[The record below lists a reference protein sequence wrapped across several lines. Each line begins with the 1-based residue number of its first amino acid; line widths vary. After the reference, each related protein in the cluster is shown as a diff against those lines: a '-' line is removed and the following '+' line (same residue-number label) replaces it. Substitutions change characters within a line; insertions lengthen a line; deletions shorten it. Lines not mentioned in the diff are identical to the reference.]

1 MESAE
6 SAFCKYYFE
15 NKQKQGQVLVLVSLM
30 QGGSF
35 FCTVWLSEWCWRK
48 MHIHWFCYQWK
59 RPKISITRFRQ
70 INGYYLFLSFFFFD
84 AQFDCFHLI
93 IGKSRNVGHMK
104 SSTPRTNNSVGTS
117 PGSRPKSMMSSTS
130 GSRAQYSNST
140 DQELSVQMTEFGF
153 RRVKKTDDGSYGM
166 HD

>member
-1 MESAE
+1 MDII
-6 SAFCKYYFE
+6 
-15 NKQKQGQVLVLVSLM
+15 
-30 QGGSF
+30 F
-35 FCTVWLSEWCWRK
+35 F
-48 MHIHWFCYQWK
+48 
-59 RPKISITRFRQ
+59 
-70 INGYYLFLSFFFFD
+70 FLSFFFD

-104 SSTPRTNNSVGTS
+104 SSTPRTNNSVGNS
-117 PGSRPKSMMSSTS
+117 PGSRPKSMMSSIS

>member
-1 MESAE
+1 M
-6 SAFCKYYFE
+6 
-15 NKQKQGQVLVLVSLM
+15 
-30 QGGSF
+30 
-35 FCTVWLSEWCWRK
+35 
-48 MHIHWFCYQWK
+48 
-59 RPKISITRFRQ
+59 
-70 INGYYLFLSFFFFD
+70 NGYYLFLSFFFFD

>member
-1 MESAE
+1 M
-6 SAFCKYYFE
+6 
-15 NKQKQGQVLVLVSLM
+15 
-30 QGGSF
+30 
-35 FCTVWLSEWCWRK
+35 
-48 MHIHWFCYQWK
+48 
-59 RPKISITRFRQ
+59 
-70 INGYYLFLSFFFFD
+70 NGYYLFLSFFFD

>member
-1 MESAE
+1 MNGYNLCLS
-6 SAFCKYYFE
+6 F
-15 NKQKQGQVLVLVSLM
+15 
-30 QGGSF
+30 SF
-35 FCTVWLSEWCWRK
+35 F
-48 MHIHWFCYQWK
+48 
-59 RPKISITRFRQ
+59 
-70 INGYYLFLSFFFFD
+70 G

-93 IGKSRNVGHMK
+93 IGKSRNVGHVK
-104 SSTPRTNNSVGTS
+104 SSTPRTFSVGNS
-117 PGSRPKSMMSSTS
+117 PGSRPKSMMSSIS